1 MKHIRQIIKINCLL
15 CFVLVLLA
23 GCGSTKFPAESNESE
38 TQGLEETTIAEGAV
52 EQAAGEETAAMEETT
67 VAEETVAGEE
77 TTVTEETIA
86 EETMF
91 STAELAEPAPPTI
104 SLLMVGDILLH
115 TPVEEAAKQEDGSYN
130 FDAIFANVQEEIQA
144 ADLAIVNQEVILGG
158 EDLGISGYPAFNAP
172 FAVGDALMEAGF
184 DVVCHGTNHA
194 LDKGKKGLL
203 NCIDFWREQYP
214 QAAVLGIHDSQ
225 ESQDEIFVYEQ
236 DGIKVAI
243 LNFTYGTNGIALPS
257 DMPYAVDRLEEKK
270 VAEVIQKAEELAD
283 FTVVCPHWG
292 TEYQLQQSAAQEK
305 WAKLFAKNGADLVL
319 GTHPHVIQPIQWV
332 VDEETGHEMLVYYSL
347 GNFVN
352 WTSSSGSGIANRMV
366 GGMAQVTLT
375 QEEDRVIIS
384 EYGVTPL
391 VCHLEKGSNGVT
403 VYNLEDY
410 TAELGA
416 ANQIVHQDASF
427 SLEYCEQLCEQ
438 VWPEF

>member
-23 GCGSTKFPAESNESE
+23 GCGSTKFPAESNEAE

-77 TTVTEETIA
+77 TTVTEETITEETNT

-91 STAELAEPAPPTI
+91 STAELAEPTPATI

-184 DVVCHGTNHA
+184 DVHIHAMGDASVKQSAKCLAAAKKASGTDSRNVIAHLMI
-194 LDKGKKGLL
+194 LD
-203 NCIDFWREQYP
+203 EE
-214 QAAVLGIHDSQ
+214 DSQ
-225 ESQDEIFVYEQ
+225 
-236 DGIKVAI
+236 
-243 LNFTYGTNGIALPS
+243 T
-257 DMPYAVDRLEEKK
+257 M
-270 VAEVIQKAEELAD
+270 AD
-283 FTVVCPHWG
+283 
-292 TEYQLQQSAAQEK
+292 
-305 WAKLFAKNGADLVL
+305 AD
-319 GTHPHVIQPIQWV
+319 I
-332 VDEETGHEMLVYYSL
+332 
-347 GNFVN
+347 
-352 WTSSSGSGIANRMV
+352 IANC
-366 GGMAQVTLT
+366 TY
-375 QEEDRVIIS
+375 S
-384 EYGVTPL
+384 S
-391 VCHLEKGSNGVT
+391 KGAKQAVSKAAAAFAAING
-403 VYNLEDY
+403 
-410 TAELGA
+410 
-416 ANQIVHQDASF
+416 
-427 SLEYCEQLCEQ
+427 
-438 VWPEF
+438 